1 MKNNKDSKTSK
12 HSRTNKAI
20 VDIYE
25 TIYDIDIV
33 VANRYTTVEQLNKTY
48 CTINHEDLTDTD
60 AVAYTECVYDRNT
73 DKACIIV
80 RYVHDSKHAKDKK
93 LDLINTAAHEALHV
107 CMDIYSKIG
116 EDVYKNDSN
125 ELFAYLIGWITE
137 CIYKTWTKK

>member
-48 CTINHEDLTDTD
+48 CTVNHEDLTDAD
-60 AVAYTECVYDRNT
+60 AVAYTECVYDRKT
-73 DKACIIV
+73 DRPVIIV
-80 RYVHDSKHAKDKK
+80 RYIRQSKWAEDQKS
-93 LDLINTAAHEALHV
+93 DLINTAAHEALHV

-116 EDVYKNDSN
+116 EKIFEQDSN
-125 ELFAYLIGWITE
+125 ELFAYLIGWVTE

>member
-1 MKNNKDSKTSK
+1 MKTSK
-12 HSRTNKAI
+12 KSKTNKSI
-20 VDIYE
+20 IDVYS

-33 VANRYTTVEQLNKTY
+33 VANRHTTVEQLNKVY
-48 CTINHEDLTDTD
+48 CTVNHEDLTDCEG
-60 AVAYTECVYDRNT
+60 AIAYTERVYDRKT
-73 DKACIIV
+73 DKTCIIV
-80 RYVHDSKHAKDKK
+80 RYVHDYEPAKDKK
-93 LDLINTAAHEALHV
+93 LDLIRTASHEALHV